1 MGWGKKMRFKVI
13 LHKDAVKDYKKADS
27 KLRTRISKAI
37 DTIAENPF
45 YDVHIKKLEGQLSG
59 MYRYRIGDMR
69 ILYEIHND
77 VKIVRIKAIESRG
90 GVYN

>member
-1 MGWGKKMRFKVI
+1 MSFKII
-13 LHKDAVKDYKKADS
+13 LHKDAAKDYKKADS
-27 KLRTRISKAI
+27 KLKARINKAI
-37 DTIAENPF
+37 DAISENPF
-45 YDVHIKKLEGQLSG
+45 HDVHIKKLEGQLSG

-77 VKIVRIKAIESRG
+77 IKIVRIKAIESRG

>member
-1 MGWGKKMRFKVI
+1 MRFKVI
-13 LHKDAVKDYKKADS
+13 LHKDAVKDYKKSDS
-27 KLRTRISKAI
+27 KLKARINKAI
-37 DTIAENPF
+37 DAISENPF
-45 YDVHIKKLEGQLSG
+45 YGVHIKKLEGQLSC

-77 VKIVRIKAIESRG
+77 IKIVRIKAIEPRG